1 MTESREKNSTALGIA
16 RAYTQGWNEH
26 DGAAVT
32 SLFAPNGTYIDPILP
47 EPLSGEGIAMYL
59 AALVAAFPDL
69 HFAIEAI
76 HVDADRVILQWR
88 MHGTNTGPLPGMP
101 DPTGGRCDLPGVDVI
116 DIGPDG
122 ITSVVGYIDQK
133 TFFEQLGL
141 QTVIVP
147 KDEQPAAEGTV
158 QRLYRAVATG
168 DVPTMLD
175 LLDDKVEWIDAAG
188 FPYAGTYHGPQAV
201 LEGMFAR
208 LASEWDGFTV
218 EPSQFIAD
226 GDDVVSMGT
235 YSGTYKATGKSFSAR
250 YAHAWTVKDGK
261 VIHYEQVVDSAEL
274 NKALS

>member
-1 MTESREKNSTALGIA
+1 MTESRAADTTAVDIA
-16 RAYTQGWNEH
+16 RAYAQAWNDH
-26 DGAAVT
+26 DGTAVR
-32 SLFAPNGTYIDPILP
+32 SLFAPNGTYLDPIVP
-47 EPLSGEGIAMYL
+47 GPLSGEGIAMYVGG
-59 AALVAAFPDL
+59 LVAAFPDL
-69 HFAIEAI
+69 HFAIDAI
-76 HVDADRVILQWR
+76 NVDGDRAIVQWR

-101 DPTGGRCDLPGVDVI
+101 EPTGGRCNLPGVDVI
-116 DIGPDG
+116 DIGPEG
-122 ITSVVGYIDQK
+122 ITSAVVYIDQK

-141 QTVIVP
+141 QTLIIP
-147 KDEQPAAEGTV
+147 KDEQPAAKDTV

-201 LEGMFAR
+201 LEGVFAR

-226 GDDVVSMGT
+226 GDEVVSLGT

-261 VIHYEQVVDSAEL
+261 VIRYAQVVDSAEL
-274 NKALS
+274 NKALP